1 MSPLAGAHASK
12 LKWANLRS
20 RELYDRVADC
30 VKHASHLL
38 IAAFVQLQLE
48 PGIIAAGAQ
57 RAHFGRLTP
66 LAPTTLEPA
75 AQAINPFIARHSFRF
90 DSIDFRNSVLG
101 GRHQI

>member
-30 VKHASHLL
+30 VKHASYLL

-57 RAHFGRLTP
+57 RAHFGRRRP
-66 LAPTTLEPA
+66 LALTDLDAA
-75 AQAINPFIARHSFRF
+75 AQALNRFIARHSFHF
-90 DSIDFRNSVLG
+90 DSIDFRNSVF
-101 GRHQI
+101 